1 MTEIEYLPFKAIN
14 VFIEDEY
21 LRKTLESILKNIN
34 TLPKEDQISF
44 GNSFREYVNILGFR
58 NPLRA
63 PLTLQVNAYIKAF
76 EDKDEVVLF
85 TLSAWTKINS
95 DFANIV
101 KSWLESEKWDHLSLE
116 RNFNENEGF
125 LNKWPDE
132 LSFEKIIKDFEK
144 DHPDLDF
151 DQDDLILMVL
161 WISGRLPEED
171 SGL

>member
-14 VFIEDEY
+14 VFIESEY
-21 LRKTLESILKNIN
+21 LRKTLKSILKNIN
-34 TLPKEDQISF
+34 SLPKEDRISF

-63 PLTLQVNAYIKAF
+63 PLTLQVNAFIKAF
-76 EDKDEVVLF
+76 EEKDEVVPF
-85 TLSAWTKINS
+85 TLSTWTKINS
-95 DFANIV
+95 DFANKV
-101 KSWLESEKWDHLSLE
+101 KSWLESEGWDQLSLE
-116 RNFNENEGF
+116 KDFNENEGF
-125 LNKWPDE
+125 LNKWPDG
-132 LSFEKIIKDFEK
+132 LSFEKIIEDFEK
-144 DHPDLDF
+144 AHPDLDF